1 MLATVPA
8 KWTLSDEG
16 QLQRSFDGGKS
27 WEPVPVVERAKF
39 TALSAVGL
47 DIWVGGAA
55 GVLYHSA
62 NNGQQWTLV
71 KPTVDGVSLTADIVS
86 VNFSDPQHGAVTG
99 NDNQKWTTADGGSH
113 WQVRP

>member
-1 MLATVPA
+1 MPA
-8 KWTLSDEG
+8 KWILSDEG
-16 QLQRSFDGGKS
+16 QLQRSFDGGKN

-39 TALSAVGL
+39 TALSAAGL

-62 NNGQQWTLV
+62 NNGLQWTLV
-71 KPTVDGVSLTADIVS
+71 KPTAEGVSLAEDIVS
-86 VNFSDPQHGAVTG
+86 VDFTDLQHGVVTT
-99 NDNQKWTTADGGSH
+99 NASQKWTTADGGSH